1 VGDDWCCG
9 QVPSIGRLTV
19 AIYGELLIGYDPGV
33 CVAYPAQVLDISVV
47 NIVSTNPI
55 VKWLYYFGSGL
66 VTKFD
71 ATPAQTTAYGG
82 GGCYGCE
89 SLSVYIEDSLGNTY
103 ECFDADGYSV
113 IRSQSQD
120 VFTGLV
126 PSPVASIGVPLNGVM
141 QSGVAAQF
149 AAFGCYGPC
158 FSCNT
163 NPYIWGSSIWTD
175 GINFETTASVV
186 PGGMF
191 LQTTATL
198 EVPLV
203 EGSSF
208 AAFGISTSGDAV
220 PPWTQA
226 SQISSPSLAV
236 TIFSTASSFTSLGP
250 VPEGFGWSNDS
261 PIAAGETI
269 VFSGTIPTVYP
280 VHSLVVFFGSEN
292 GPGVESTSISGA
304 LIPPFQSVLTPTCLP
319 GATLGVG
326 DDLQIL
332 LLTRGGGSV
341 IAELNPVSGS
351 FTRDVDATSTLEMTG
366 VTSGLLGESCCD
378 NWDEVYPWNTEI
390 IVYRDGR
397 DAWCGPVTGVEFGYG
412 TVKVTAADLT
422 AWWDRRVLPANL
434 NFVNVDIST
443 IFESVATAAMSTDPV
458 ANFNI
463 TTTPT
468 GILGTRTYLQTDYKY
483 ASDLLSELA
492 KTGIDYSAYGRTIL
506 CGGEQVPADPYV
518 VLTDEFWVQPPT
530 VSARGND
537 QATQVIVLGKG
548 VTGIAT
554 STTPYTDFY
563 GLLVR
568 TFSETEIEDAA
579 SAQAAANT
587 RLALLQDQ
595 LYIEAGTGG
604 GLKPTAPITLPEL
617 IPGIRVRVDSSASC
631 RQVVADFRL
640 KSVKV
645 GFDGSVAI
653 DLQPLGTVGT

>member
-1 VGDDWCCG
+1 
-9 QVPSIGRLTV
+9 VPDNFDRVVEFGRSS
-19 AIYGELLIGYDPGV
+19 DPGG
-33 CVAYPAQVLDISVV
+33 CDNSLDAFFA
-47 NIVSTNPI
+47 PDGDG
-55 VKWLYYFGSGL
+55 LLFAFSG
-66 VTKFD
+66 
-71 ATPAQTTAYGG
+71 A
-82 GGCYGCE
+82 
-89 SLSVYIEDSLGNTY
+89 
-103 ECFDADGYSV
+103 
-113 IRSQSQD
+113 
-120 VFTGLV
+120 
-126 PSPVASIGVPLNGVM
+126 
-141 QSGVAAQF
+141 
-149 AAFGCYGPC
+149 
-158 FSCNT
+158 
-163 NPYIWGSSIWTD
+163 
-175 GINFETTASVV
+175 NFV
-186 PGGMF
+186 
-191 LQTTATL
+191 TTATVVSGGMYL
-198 EVPLV
+198 ETTTTMTLPMEPGGYWVAGAGTFSPD
-203 EGSSF
+203 G
-208 AAFGISTSGDAV
+208 V
-220 PPWTQA
+220 PPWVSPSA
-226 SQISSPSLAV
+226 VAPQISAAIS
-236 TIFSTASSFTSLGP
+236 STATTFTLDPFPP
-250 VPEGFGWSNDS
+250 VPPGFGFVWTNDS
-261 PIAAGETI
+261 ALAPGDVVVTSA
-269 VFSGTIPTVYP
+269 TIPTVEE
-280 VHSLVVFFGSEN
+280 VHVLITAMLGTVSLEAEDFYGGEALA
-292 GPGVESTSISGA
+292 GA
-304 LIPPFQSVLTPTCLP
+304 LIPEFQSVLTPTCLP
-319 GATLGVG
+319 GAVLGVG
-326 DDLQIL
+326 DDIQVL

-422 AWWDRRVLPANL
+422 AWWDRRVLPADL

-443 IFESVATAAMSTDPV
+443 IFQTVATAAMSTDPV

-468 GILGTRTYLQTDYKY
+468 GILGSRTYLQTDYKY
-483 ASDLLSELA
+483 ANDLLGELA

-530 VSARGND
+530 ISARGND

-554 STTPYTDFY
+554 ATAAYTNFY

-568 TFSETEIEDAA
+568 TFSENEIEDAA

-645 GFDGSVAI
+645 GFDGSVSI
-653 DLQPLGTVGT
+653 DLQPLGTIGT

>member
-1 VGDDWCCG
+1 
-9 QVPSIGRLTV
+9 
-19 AIYGELLIGYDPGV
+19 
-33 CVAYPAQVLDISVV
+33 
-47 NIVSTNPI
+47 
-55 VKWLYYFGSGL
+55 L
-66 VTKFD
+66 VT
-71 ATPAQTTAYGG
+71 
-82 GGCYGCE
+82 C
-89 SLSVYIEDSLGNTY
+89 LLEDSLGNTQLIQGLVRIQPY
-103 ECFDADGYSV
+103 ET
-113 IRSQSQD
+113 
-120 VFTGLV
+120 FTGSV
-126 PSPVASIGVPLNGVM
+126 PNQFDKVVEFGRSSDAGGCDNSLDGFFAPDGDGLLFAF
-141 QSGVAAQF
+141 SGA
-149 AAFGCYGPC
+149 
-158 FSCNT
+158 
-163 NPYIWGSSIWTD
+163 
-175 GINFETTASVV
+175 NFV
-186 PGGMF
+186 
-191 LQTTATL
+191 TTATVVSGGMYL
-198 EVPLV
+198 ETTTTMTLPMV
-203 EGSSF
+203 
-208 AAFGISTSGDAV
+208 SGGYWIAGAGTFSPDAV
-220 PPWTQA
+220 PPWVSPSA
-226 SQISSPSLAV
+226 VGPQISAAIS
-236 TIFSTASSFTSLGP
+236 STATTFTFDPFPPLP
-250 VPEGFGWSNDS
+250 PGFGFVWTNDS
-261 PIAAGETI
+261 ALAPGDVVVTSA
-269 VFSGTIPTVYP
+269 TIPTVEE
-280 VHSLVVFFGSEN
+280 VHVLLTAMLGTVSLEAEDFYGGEALA
-292 GPGVESTSISGA
+292 GA
-304 LIPPFQSVLTPTCLP
+304 LIPEFQSVLTPTCLP

-332 LLTRGGGSV
+332 LLTRGGGKV

-397 DAWCGPVTGVEFGYG
+397 DAWCGPVTGVQFGYG

-422 AWWDRRVLPANL
+422 AWWDRRVLPADL
-434 NFVNVDIST
+434 NFVNVDIAT
-443 IFESVATAAMSTDPV
+443 IFETVVTAAMSTDPV

-468 GILGTRTYLQTDYKY
+468 GILGSRTYLQTDYKY
-483 ASDLLSELA
+483 ANDLLGELA

-530 VSARGND
+530 ISARGND

-554 STTPYTDFY
+554 ATTAYTDFY

-579 SAQAAANT
+579 SAQSAANT

-617 IPGIRVRVDSSASC
+617 IPGIRIRVDSSASC

-653 DLQPLGTVGT
+653 DLQPLGTVGD

>member
-1 VGDDWCCG
+1 M
-9 QVPSIGRLTV
+9 
-19 AIYGELLIGYDPGV
+19 AIYGELLIGYDLGT
-33 CVAYPAQVLDISVV
+33 CVAYPGQVLDVSVI

-55 VKWLYYFGSGL
+55 VKWTYSG
-66 VTKFD
+66 TQFSPDPTIKFNSS
-71 ATPAQTTAYGG
+71 PAQYTVDASGG
-82 GGCYGCE
+82 TGCAFFTVE
-89 SLSVYIEDSLGNTY
+89 IEDSLGNTY
-103 ECFDADGYSV
+103 LCSDIDGDSLVRQQPYEL
-113 IRSQSQD
+113 
-120 VFTGLV
+120 FTGLV
-126 PSPVASIGVPLNGVM
+126 PSPVAPLNTVM
-141 QSGVAAQF
+141 QVGSSTDPNF
-149 AAFGCYGPC
+149 CNNSC
-158 FSCNT
+158 FVNDQG
-163 NPYIWGSSIWTD
+163 NPYSWSFSGA
-175 GINFETTASVV
+175 NFETTASVV
-186 PGGMF
+186 AGGMF
-191 LQTTATL
+191 LETTITLTLPVPAESVFAVLAT
-198 EVPLV
+198 
-203 EGSSF
+203 SMS
-208 AAFGISTSGDAV
+208 ADSA
-220 PPWTQA
+220 PPWTSP
-226 SQISSPSLAV
+226 SQIASPSLTA
-236 TIFSTASSFTSLGP
+236 IFSTASSFSPLGITP
-250 VPEGFGWSNDS
+250 TLGFAWYNDS

-269 VFSGTIPTVYP
+269 VTSATIPTVYP
-280 VHSLVVFFGSEN
+280 VHLLATFFG
-292 GPGVESTSISGA
+292 VEESLTESSAFIYAGG
-304 LIPPFQSVLTPTCLP
+304 LIPEFQSVLTPTCLP
-319 GATLGVG
+319 GAVLGVG
-326 DDLQIL
+326 DDIQVL

-422 AWWDRRVLPANL
+422 AWWDRRVLPADL

-443 IFESVATAAMSTDPV
+443 IFQTVATAAMSTDPV

-468 GILGTRTYLQTDYKY
+468 GILGSRTYLQTDYKY
-483 ASDLLSELA
+483 ANDLLGELA

-530 VSARGND
+530 ISARGND

-554 STTPYTDFY
+554 ATAAYTNFY

-568 TFSETEIEDAA
+568 TFSENEIEDAA

-645 GFDGSVAI
+645 GFDGSVSI
-653 DLQPLGTVGT
+653 DLQPLGTIGT

>member
-1 VGDDWCCG
+1 MPISGQIQVDYSALSISYTEVGYPG
-9 QVPSIGRLTV
+9 AVVQVTGAVTS
-19 AIYGELLIGYDPGV
+19 
-33 CVAYPAQVLDISVV
+33 
-47 NIVSTNPI
+47 STNPI
-55 VKWLYYFGSGL
+55 VKWTYSGGGFSPNPL
-66 VTKFD
+66 VVFD
-71 ATPAQTTAYGG
+71 ALPQAYTCGPVTSP
-82 GGCYGCE
+82 GCE
-89 SLSVYIEDSLGNTY
+89 SVTCLLEDSLGNTQLIQGLVRIQPY
-103 ECFDADGYSV
+103 E
-113 IRSQSQD
+113 
-120 VFTGLV
+120 VFTGSV
-126 PSPVASIGVPLNGVM
+126 PNQFGEVVEFGKSSDAGVCNNSLDGFFAPDYGNPFSWSF
-141 QSGVAAQF
+141 SGATCV
-149 AAFGCYGPC
+149 
-158 FSCNT
+158 
-163 NPYIWGSSIWTD
+163 
-175 GINFETTASVV
+175 TTATVV
-186 PGGMF
+186 PGGMY
-191 LQTTATL
+191 LETTTTMTLPMDPDGYWAT
-198 EVPLV
+198 
-203 EGSSF
+203 G
-208 AAFGISTSGDAV
+208 AATFSADAV
-220 PPWTQA
+220 PPWVSPTTVGPLVTA
-226 SQISSPSLAV
+226 AISS
-236 TIFSTASSFTSLGP
+236 TATSFTPSGP
-250 VPEGFGWSNDS
+250 PPFGDAWTNDS
-261 PIAAGETI
+261 ALAPGDVVVTSA
-269 VFSGTIPTVYP
+269 TIPTVEE
-280 VHSLVVFFGSEN
+280 VHVLLTAMFSAFDSPPEDAFAGQVVA
-292 GPGVESTSISGA
+292 GV

-326 DDLQIL
+326 EDIQVL
-332 LLTRGGGSV
+332 LMTRGGGSV

-378 NWDEVYPWNTEI
+378 NWEEVYPWNTEI

-422 AWWDRRVLPANL
+422 AWWDRRVLPADL
-434 NFVNVDIST
+434 NFVNVDLAT
-443 IFESVATAAMSTDPV
+443 IFESVVTSAMSTDPV
-458 ANFNI
+458 ANFSI

-468 GILGTRTYLQTDYKY
+468 GILGSRTYLQTDYKY

-530 VSARGND
+530 ISARGND

-554 STTPYTDFY
+554 ATTPYTDFY

-568 TFSETEIEDAA
+568 TFSETEIEDVA

-595 LYIEAGTGG
+595 LYIDSGSGG

-645 GFDGSVAI
+645 GFDGSVSI

>member
-1 VGDDWCCG
+1 
-9 QVPSIGRLTV
+9 V
-19 AIYGELLIGYDPGV
+19 AIYGELLIGYDLGT
-33 CVAYPAQVLDISVV
+33 CVAYPGQVLDVSVV

-55 VKWLYYFGSGL
+55 VKWTYIGPPYFSSNPT
-66 VTKFD
+66 VKFD
-71 ATPAQTTAYGG
+71 PSPAQYTCDPTSM
-82 GGCYGCE
+82 GGCYFITV
-89 SLSVYIEDSLGNTY
+89 LIEDSLGNIYLCT
-103 ECFDADGYSV
+103 DVDGYTQV
-113 IRSQSQD
+113 DLQVYE
-120 VFTGLV
+120 VFTGSV
-126 PSPVASIGVPLNGVM
+126 PSLTAPLNA
-141 QSGVAAQF
+141 VAQVGTSFDIGCGPGNCVWSDGGYPYQF
-149 AAFGCYGPC
+149 DFAGASFV
-158 FSCNT
+158 
-163 NPYIWGSSIWTD
+163 
-175 GINFETTASVV
+175 TTASVV

-191 LQTTATL
+191 LETTITL
-198 EVPLV
+198 FLPLPAGTV
-203 EGSSF
+203 F
-208 AAFGISTSGDAV
+208 AALAESTSADAAL
-220 PPWTQA
+220 PWTPP
-226 SQISSPSLAV
+226 SQTDGAGTPTA
-236 TIFSTASSFTSLGP
+236 IFSTATSFTSINA
-250 VPEGFGWSNDS
+250 FSWSNDS
-261 PIAAGETI
+261 PLAAGETI
-269 VFSGTIPTVYP
+269 VTSATILTVYP
-280 VHSLVVFFGSEN
+280 VHNLATFFGVVDF
-292 GPGVESTSISGA
+292 PVDQAAVIYAGA

-326 DDLQIL
+326 DDIQIL

-422 AWWDRRVLPANL
+422 AWWDRRVLPTNL
-434 NFVNVDIST
+434 NFVNVDLAT
-443 IFESVATAAMSTDPV
+443 IFESVVTSAMSTDPV
-458 ANFNI
+458 ANFSI

-483 ASDLLSELA
+483 ASDLLSELS

-530 VSARGND
+530 ISARGND

-554 STTPYTDFY
+554 AGTAYTDFY

-568 TFSETEIEDAA
+568 TFSETEIEDVA

-595 LYIEAGTGG
+595 LYIDSGTGG

-617 IPGIRVRVDSSASC
+617 IPGIRVRVDSSSSC

-645 GFDGSVAI
+645 GFDGSVSI

>member
-1 VGDDWCCG
+1 MPISGQIQVDYSALSASYQEVGYPG
-9 QVPSIGRLTV
+9 AVVQVTGLVYS
-19 AIYGELLIGYDPGV
+19 
-33 CVAYPAQVLDISVV
+33 
-47 NIVSTNPI
+47 STNPI
-55 VKWLYYFGSGL
+55 VQWTYSGNGFSPDPL
-66 VTKFD
+66 VVFD
-71 ATPAQTTAYGG
+71 ALPQAYTCGPVLSPS
-82 GGCYGCE
+82 CE
-89 SLSVYIEDSLGNTY
+89 SVTCLLEDSLGNTQLIQGLVRIQPY
-103 ECFDADGYSV
+103 ET
-113 IRSQSQD
+113 
-120 VFTGLV
+120 FTGSV
-126 PSPVASIGVPLNGVM
+126 PNQFDKVVEFGKSGDAGSCDNNLYAFYAPEANPLSWSF
-141 QSGVAAQF
+141 SGA
-149 AAFGCYGPC
+149 
-158 FSCNT
+158 
-163 NPYIWGSSIWTD
+163 
-175 GINFETTASVV
+175 NFVTTATVV
-186 PGGMF
+186 PGGMY
-191 LQTTATL
+191 LETTTTMILPMDPGGYWAAGAATF
-198 EVPLV
+198 
-203 EGSSF
+203 S
-208 AAFGISTSGDAV
+208 ADAV
-220 PPWTQA
+220 PPWVTSTTVSPLVTA
-226 SQISSPSLAV
+226 AISSTATTFTPS
-236 TIFSTASSFTSLGP
+236 
-250 VPEGFGWSNDS
+250 VPPPFGDAWTNDS
-261 PIAAGETI
+261 ALAPGDVVVTSA
-269 VFSGTIPTVYP
+269 TIPTVEE
-280 VHSLVVFFGSEN
+280 VHVLLTAMFSDLEPPTPPEAYAGQV
-292 GPGVESTSISGA
+292 IAGA

-319 GATLGVG
+319 GAVLGVG
-326 DDLQIL
+326 DDIQVL

-422 AWWDRRVLPANL
+422 AWWDRRVLPADL
-434 NFVNVDIST
+434 NFVNVDIAT
-443 IFESVATAAMSTDPV
+443 IFETVATAAMSTDPV

-468 GILGTRTYLQTDYKY
+468 GILGSRTYLQTDYKY
-483 ASDLLSELA
+483 ANDLLGELA

-530 VSARGND
+530 ISARGND

-554 STTPYTDFY
+554 ATAAYTNFY

-568 TFSETEIEDAA
+568 TFSENEIEDAA

-645 GFDGSVAI
+645 GFDGSVSI
-653 DLQPLGTVGT
+653 DLQPLGTIGT

>member
-1 VGDDWCCG
+1 MGDDWCG
-9 QVPSIGRLTV
+9 RQVPSIGRLTV
-19 AIYGELLIGYDPGV
+19 AIYGELLIGYDLGT
-33 CVAYPAQVLDISVV
+33 CVAYPGQVLDVSVI

-55 VKWLYYFGSGL
+55 VKWTYSG
-66 VTKFD
+66 TNFSPNPTIKFD
-71 ATPAQTTAYGG
+71 STPAQYVVDAVVGGPGCTAV
-82 GGCYGCE
+82 
-89 SLSVYIEDSLGNTY
+89 SVEIEDSLGNTY
-103 ECFDADGYSV
+103 LCSDVDGNSLVNQQPYEL
-113 IRSQSQD
+113 
-120 VFTGLV
+120 FTGSV
-126 PSPVASIGVPLNGVM
+126 PARIAPLNAVM
-141 QSGVAAQF
+141 QVGSSSDATVCGN
-149 AAFGCYGPC
+149 GLC
-158 FSCNT
+158 FISDNG
-163 NPYIWGSSIWTD
+163 NPYSYSFSGAT
-175 GINFETTASVV
+175 FETTASFV

-191 LQTTATL
+191 VETTITL
-198 EVPLV
+198 LLPLAADTV
-203 EGSSF
+203 F
-208 AAFGISTSGDAV
+208 AALAESTSADAAW
-220 PPWTQA
+220 PWTA
-226 SQISSPSLAV
+226 PSQSSGSGTPTA
-236 TIFSTASSFTSLGP
+236 IFSTATSFTSITS
-250 VPEGFGWSNDS
+250 FSWSNDS
-261 PIAAGETI
+261 PLAAGETI
-269 VFSGTIPTVYP
+269 VTSATIPTVYP
-280 VHSLVVFFGSEN
+280 VHTLATFFAVEEVLVDQAAF
-292 GPGVESTSISGA
+292 IYAGA
-304 LIPPFQSVLTPTCLP
+304 LFPPSVLTPTCLP

-326 DDLQIL
+326 DDLQVL
-332 LLTRGGGSV
+332 LMTRGGGSV

-422 AWWDRRVLPANL
+422 AWWDRRVLPTNL
-434 NFVNVDIST
+434 NFVNVDLAT
-443 IFESVATAAMSTDPV
+443 IFESVVTSAMSTDPV
-458 ANFNI
+458 ANFSI

-468 GILGTRTYLQTDYKY
+468 GILGSRTYLQTDYKY

-492 KTGIDYSAYGRTIL
+492 KTGIDYSAYGRAIL

-530 VSARGND
+530 ISARGND

-554 STTPYTDFY
+554 ATTAYTDFY

-568 TFSETEIEDAA
+568 TFSETEIEDVA

-617 IPGIRVRVDSSASC
+617 IPGIRVRVDSAASC
-631 RQVVADFRL
+631 RKVVADFRL

-645 GFDGSVAI
+645 GFDGSVSI
-653 DLQPLGTVGT
+653 DLQPLGTIGT

>member
-1 VGDDWCCG
+1 MGDDWRGG
-9 QVPSIGRLTV
+9 QVPRIGRLTV
-19 AIYGELLIGYDPGV
+19 AIYGELLIGYDLGTCVGYPG
-33 CVAYPAQVLDISVV
+33 QVLDVSVI

-55 VKWLYYFGSGL
+55 VKWTYSGSG
-66 VTKFD
+66 TQFSPDPTIKFNS
-71 ATPAQTTAYGG
+71 TPAQYTCENSGFQ
-82 GGCYGCE
+82 GCFSITVE
-89 SLSVYIEDSLGNTY
+89 IEDSLGNTY
-103 ECFDADGYSV
+103 LCSDIDGYSLV
-113 IRSQSQD
+113 RVQFLEL
-120 VFTGLV
+120 FTGSV
-126 PSPVASIGVPLNGVM
+126 PSPVAPLNAVVQVG
-141 QSGVAAQF
+141 SSTDID
-149 AAFGCYGPC
+149 GCDNGC
-158 FSCNT
+158 FIDDQG
-163 NPYIWGSSIWTD
+163 NPYSWSFSGA
-175 GINFETTASVV
+175 NFETTAVVV

-191 LQTTATL
+191 LETTITLTLPIPAESVFAVLAT
-198 EVPLV
+198 
-203 EGSSF
+203 S
-208 AAFGISTSGDAV
+208 ISADSA
-220 PPWTQA
+220 PPWTSP
-226 SQISSPSLAV
+226 SQIASPSLTA
-236 TIFSTASSFTSLGP
+236 IFSTASSFSSLGITP
-250 VPEGFGWSNDS
+250 TLGFAWYNDS

-269 VFSGTIPTVYP
+269 VTSATIPTVYP
-280 VHSLVVFFGSEN
+280 VHFLATFFG
-292 GPGVESTSISGA
+292 VEESLTESSAFIYAGG
-304 LIPPFQSVLTPTCLP
+304 LIPEFQSVLTPTCLP
-319 GATLGVG
+319 GAVLGVG
-326 DDLQIL
+326 DDIQVL
-332 LLTRGGGSV
+332 LLTRGGGKV

-422 AWWDRRVLPANL
+422 AWWDRRVLPADL
-434 NFVNVDIST
+434 NFVNVDIAT
-443 IFESVATAAMSTDPV
+443 IFETVATAAMSTDPV

-463 TTTPT
+463 TTTLT
-468 GILGTRTYLQTDYKY
+468 GILGSRTYLQTDYKY
-483 ASDLLSELA
+483 ANDLLGELA

-530 VSARGND
+530 ISARGND
-537 QATQVIVLGKG
+537 QATQVVVLGKG

-554 STTPYTDFY
+554 ATAAYTNFY

-568 TFSETEIEDAA
+568 TFSENEIEDAA

-645 GFDGSVAI
+645 GFDGSVSI
-653 DLQPLGTVGT
+653 DLQPLGTIGT

>member
-1 VGDDWCCG
+1 
-9 QVPSIGRLTV
+9 
-19 AIYGELLIGYDPGV
+19 
-33 CVAYPAQVLDISVV
+33 
-47 NIVSTNPI
+47 
-55 VKWLYYFGSGL
+55 
-66 VTKFD
+66 
-71 ATPAQTTAYGG
+71 
-82 GGCYGCE
+82 
-89 SLSVYIEDSLGNTY
+89 
-103 ECFDADGYSV
+103 
-113 IRSQSQD
+113 
-120 VFTGLV
+120 
-126 PSPVASIGVPLNGVM
+126 
-141 QSGVAAQF
+141 
-149 AAFGCYGPC
+149 
-158 FSCNT
+158 
-163 NPYIWGSSIWTD
+163 
-175 GINFETTASVV
+175 
-186 PGGMF
+186 
-191 LQTTATL
+191 
-198 EVPLV
+198 
-203 EGSSF
+203 
-208 AAFGISTSGDAV
+208 
-220 PPWTQA
+220 
-226 SQISSPSLAV
+226 
-236 TIFSTASSFTSLGP
+236 
-250 VPEGFGWSNDS
+250 
-261 PIAAGETI
+261 
-269 VFSGTIPTVYP
+269 
-280 VHSLVVFFGSEN
+280 
-292 GPGVESTSISGA
+292 
-304 LIPPFQSVLTPTCLP
+304 
-319 GATLGVG
+319 
-326 DDLQIL
+326 
-332 LLTRGGGSV
+332 
-341 IAELNPVSGS
+341 
-351 FTRDVDATSTLEMTG
+351 MTG

-422 AWWDRRVLPANL
+422 AWWDRRVLPADL

-443 IFESVATAAMSTDPV
+443 IFQTVATAAMSTDPV

-468 GILGTRTYLQTDYKY
+468 GILGSRTYLQTDYKY
-483 ASDLLSELA
+483 ANDLLGELA

-530 VSARGND
+530 ISARGND

-554 STTPYTDFY
+554 ATAAYTNFY

-568 TFSETEIEDAA
+568 TFSENEIEDAA

-645 GFDGSVAI
+645 GFDGSVSI
-653 DLQPLGTVGT
+653 DLQPLGTIGT

>member
-1 VGDDWCCG
+1 MPISG
-9 QVPSIGRLTV
+9 QIQVEYFPLQ
-19 AIYGELLIGYDPGV
+19 LWQ
-33 CVAYPAQVLDISVV
+33 VAYPGLVVQVTGVV
-47 NIVSTNPI
+47 NSSTNPI
-55 VKWLYYFGSGL
+55 VKWTYSGTGFSPDPL
-66 VTKFD
+66 VVFD
-71 ATPAQTTAYGG
+71 ALPQAYTCGPSASS
-82 GGCYGCE
+82 GCE
-89 SLSVYIEDSLGNTY
+89 SVSCVLEDSLGNTQIIQGLVRIQPY
-103 ECFDADGYSV
+103 E
-113 IRSQSQD
+113 
-120 VFTGLV
+120 VFTGSV
-126 PSPVASIGVPLNGVM
+126 PDGLGRVIQVGRSSDAGVCDSNLLAFCGPDGDGLSWSF
-141 QSGVAAQF
+141 SGATCV
-149 AAFGCYGPC
+149 
-158 FSCNT
+158 
-163 NPYIWGSSIWTD
+163 
-175 GINFETTASVV
+175 TTATVV
-186 PGGMF
+186 PGGMY
-191 LQTTATL
+191 LETTTTMN
-198 EVPLV
+198 VPMDPNSYWSSYAV
-203 EGSSF
+203 SGSPDF
-208 AAFGISTSGDAV
+208 V
-220 PPWTQA
+220 PPWQDSTSLSAA
-226 SQISSPSLAV
+226 SVTAISS
-236 TIFSTASSFTSLGP
+236 TATSFTPIISPPSGLD
-250 VPEGFGWSNDS
+250 VWTNDS
-261 PIAAGETI
+261 ALVPGDI
-269 VFSGTIPTVYP
+269 VVTSATIPTVYK
-280 VHSLVVFFGSEN
+280 VHNLITRIFAQFLDEPFEYGGEV
-292 GPGVESTSISGA
+292 IAGA
-304 LIPPFQSVLTPTCLP
+304 LDPSSQSVLTPTCLP

-326 DDLQIL
+326 DDLQVL
-332 LLTRGGGSV
+332 LMTRGGGSV

-443 IFESVATAAMSTDPV
+443 IFETVATAAMSTDPV

-468 GILGTRTYLQTDYKY
+468 GILGSRTYLQTDYKY
-483 ASDLLSELA
+483 ANDLLGELA

-530 VSARGND
+530 ISARGND

-554 STTPYTDFY
+554 ATAAYTNFY

-568 TFSETEIEDAA
+568 TFSENEIEDAA

-645 GFDGSVAI
+645 GFDGSVSI
-653 DLQPLGTVGT
+653 DLQPLGTIGT